1 MKKILKFSSIW
12 ASRLLYIV
20 EAVPKPIYASQEEMR
35 MGNRKK
41 CLTGEE
47 ITVCVL
53 CKIVVSR
60 PSSDEESGHRW
71 YRRLTAKRPESRWK
85 Q

>member
-1 MKKILKFSSIW
+1 
-12 ASRLLYIV
+12 
-20 EAVPKPIYASQEEMR
+20 

-53 CKIVVSR
+53 CKIVVCR
-60 PSSDEESGHRW
+60 PSSDEESGRRW
-71 YRRLTAKRPESRWK
+71 YRRLTARRPESRWK